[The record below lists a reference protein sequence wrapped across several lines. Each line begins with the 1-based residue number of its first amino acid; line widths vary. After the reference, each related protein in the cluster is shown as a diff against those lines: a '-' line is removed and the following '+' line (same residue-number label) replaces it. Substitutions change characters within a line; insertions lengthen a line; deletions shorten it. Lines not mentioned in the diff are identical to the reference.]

1 MHFTQLLSTL
11 LLASS
16 VFAAPAADSK
26 SKNQD
31 GSAGGVDIPLP
42 PIVPANPRSGDMNLI
57 NALELAPTQRD
68 RVNLLNQPGDFIFDF
83 NDPPNASIVM
93 GRGGRTVAAT
103 SDTFPA
109 VIGNGVSMTLGFIS
123 PCGLNSPHVHN
134 RATEI
139 NVIVQGRLVTN
150 FLVENGVDARESLL
164 SRFQMTVFPQGAMHT
179 EFNPDCE
186 DAVFVAGFNNVDP
199 GVQQTAQTF
208 FNLRPDIVSA
218 TLGGLTHI
226 NGEDIETFRDMLPP
240 NVVLGIESCLKKC
253 GMSKKEKRDIT
264 EFL

>member
-1 MHFTQLLSTL
+1 MHFVQFLSTF

-16 VFAAPAADSK
+16 VFAAPAADTTSK
-26 SKNQD
+26 TSD
-31 GSAGGVDIPLP
+31 DELDIPLP
-42 PIVPANPRSGDMNLI
+42 PIVPPNPRAGDVNLI
-57 NALELAPTQRD
+57 HALELAPTQRD
-68 RVNLLNQPGDFIFDF
+68 RVNLLDQPGDFIFDF
-83 NDPPNASIVM
+83 NNPPNASIVQ
-93 GRGGRTVAAT
+93 GKGGRTVAAT
-103 SDTFPA
+103 PDTFPA

-139 NVIVQGRLVTN
+139 NVVVQGRLVTN
-150 FLVENGVDARESLL
+150 FLVENGVDSRSSLL

-208 FNLRPDIVSA
+208 FNLRPDISGA
-218 TLGGLTHI
+218 TLGGLSHI
-226 NGEDIETFRDMLPP
+226 NGEDIETFRDMLPA

-253 GMSKKEKRDIT
+253 GISKKAKRDIT